1 MKLEPSLRR
10 SVASPARGLRPL
22 QAALAAAAALLAP
35 ASQAVD
41 FGPFSLNGF
50 AKAEFTHNSNNC
62 PDCQKF
68 PQENKQRYWADELVP
83 GAEFKDH
90 GLHTTLFQ
98 PYLGVKFDLGGGYKL
113 QGLLSQR
120 WRDGKEDIPGFLYE
134 KNIALSH
141 EDYGSVRIGTMT
153 TRTWSVADYPYGS
166 NVGLSDVWGSAGAG
180 YGLLTKAIRVTTRPL
195 DVLDGDLVLEA
206 TYDMGNTDFKKNK
219 PQFWEF
225 YAQYYRGDLVID
237 ASYQDARNGTP
248 SAWSHG
254 PFTGLTPFSEDDAKL
269 GSSGQSVALLMGRY
283 QLTPQWEVSGGLKHN
298 RWSGAYATITK
309 IDSSG
314 VAQWNSMFNVDWT
327 QDLGGGIYRGYAA
340 NSTDWLLG
348 LRYRMG
354 QWIAATGM
362 TRLGKAS
369 TDNPTEDGQSNSVT
383 WNTVQLTYEFA
394 GELRGLQVYGMG
406 GYIRYGLDAVSK
418 GCNGQ
423 PNRVPGTCSLSPM
436 SMPGNAAFTNV
447 DSRVARSGN
456 YVGIGVVYAF

>member
-1 MKLEPSLRR
+1 MARPALRHPLLYPGLV
-10 SVASPARGLRPL
+10 VAALCSPA
-22 QAALAAAAALLAP
+22 
-35 ASQAVD
+35 ASQAFD
-41 FGPFSLNGF
+41 FGPFSLTGF
-50 AKAEFTHNSNNC
+50 VKGEATHNSNTC
-62 PDCQKF
+62 PNCQKF
-68 PQENKQRYWADELVP
+68 PDENKQRYWADELVP
-83 GAEFKDH
+83 GAEYKDR

-98 PYLGVKFDLGGGYKL
+98 PYLGVKFDIGGGFKL

-134 KNIALSH
+134 KNIAISH
-141 EDYGSVRIGTMT
+141 EDYGSVRIGEMT

-206 TYDMGNTDFKKNK
+206 TYDMGNTDFKINK

-225 YAQYYRGDLVID
+225 YAQFHRGDLVID
-237 ASYQDARNGTP
+237 ATYQDARNGTP
-248 SAWSHG
+248 SAWTHG

-269 GSSGQSVALLMGRY
+269 GSSGQSVALIMGRY
-283 QLTPQWEVSGGLKHN
+283 QLTPQWEISGGLKHN
-298 RWSGAYATITK
+298 RWSGAFATITK
-309 IDSSG
+309 VQNG
-314 VAQWNSMFNVDWT
+314 VAQWNNMFNVDWT
-327 QDLGGGIYRGYAA
+327 KDLGGGIYRGYAA
-340 NSTDWLLG
+340 SSTDWLLG

-354 QWIAATGM
+354 QWVAATGM

-369 TDNPTEDGQSNSVT
+369 TDNPTEDGQSNSLT

-394 GELRGLQVYGMG
+394 GDLRGLQVYGMG
-406 GYIRYGLDAVSK
+406 GYVRYGLDAVSK
-418 GCNGQ
+418 GCNGT
-423 PNRVPGTCSLSPM
+423 PDRVPGTCSLSPM

-456 YVGIGVVYAF
+456 YVGVGVVYAF